1 VALLAFTALNF
12 AALQLVATLF
22 LPNGLFAILAADLPF
37 DDETEPYFGSRPLR
51 IEFLFDP
58 NT

>member
-22 LPNGLFAILAADLPF
+22 LPNGLIAILAADLPF
-37 DDETEPYFGSRPLR
+37 DVEIAARAIL
-51 IEFLFDP
+51 
-58 NT
+58 